1 MGALDAIL
9 DVLKDATPE
18 EREELGRLAVSVTP
32 TWVPLP
38 GPQLAAYESAADITF
53 YGGAAGGGKT
63 DLIIGL
69 SITQHTR
76 SIIFR
81 KNGTELTGIIDR
93 MIKIMGHDTGLNR
106 SEGGQGAWK
115 IPDSDKKVEF
125 GACAGPAD
133 HVKYQ
138 GRDHDLK
145 VFDEVVNFP
154 ELQVRFLCTWKRTT
168 KKGQR
173 CRVVFTGNPPT
184 DSEGEWVI
192 GFFAPWLDP
201 LHPNPAK
208 DGELRWYLAVDG
220 KDLEVADG
228 SPVPDPDKPG
238 KFLYPQSRT
247 FIRSR
252 VTDNPFLME
261 TNYEAT
267 LQMLPE
273 PLRSQ
278 MLNGDFSA
286 GREEDAFQVIP
297 AAWVVAAQARWSEHG
312 KQGPMDSVGEDV
324 ARGGKCETVISRRH
338 GVWFDKLICYPGIAT
353 PDGPTAA
360 AVAISAVRDG
370 APIHVDVIGCGTSP
384 FDHLVGQ
391 GIHAVPVN
399 GAAATPGEF
408 DKSGQLR
415 FYNMRALLWWR
426 LRERL
431 DPSSFPPCALPPGQ
445 DVKADLCAP
454 RWKLSGG
461 KILIESKDDLIERL
475 GRSPDKGDAL
485 VYGNI
490 ETAKRAA
497 TGPGWRDKEP
507 KAGSWRS
514 R

>member
-1 MGALDAIL
+1 
-9 DVLKDATPE
+9 
-18 EREELGRLAVSVTP
+18 
-32 TWVPLP
+32 
-38 GPQLAAYESAADITF
+38 
-53 YGGAAGGGKT
+53 
-63 DLIIGL
+63 
-69 SITQHTR
+69 
-76 SIIFR
+76 
-81 KNGTELTGIIDR
+81 
-93 MIKIMGHDTGLNR
+93 
-106 SEGGQGAWK
+106 
-115 IPDSDKKVEF
+115 
-125 GACAGPAD
+125 
-133 HVKYQ
+133 
-138 GRDHDLK
+138 
-145 VFDEVVNFP
+145 
-154 ELQVRFLCTWKRTT
+154 
-168 KKGQR
+168 
-173 CRVVFTGNPPT
+173 
-184 DSEGEWVI
+184 
-192 GFFAPWLDP
+192 
-201 LHPNPAK
+201 
-208 DGELRWYLAVDG
+208 
-220 KDLEVADG
+220 
-228 SPVPDPDKPG
+228 
-238 KFLYPQSRT
+238 
-247 FIRSR
+247 
-252 VTDNPFLME
+252 
-261 TNYEAT
+261 
-267 LQMLPE
+267 
-273 PLRSQ
+273 
-278 MLNGDFSA
+278 
-286 GREEDAFQVIP
+286 
-297 AAWVVAAQARWSEHG
+297 
-312 KQGPMDSVGEDV
+312 MDSVGEDV

-338 GVWFDKLICYPGIAT
+338 GVWFDKLICSPGIAT

-399 GAAATPGEF
+399 GASGVPGEF